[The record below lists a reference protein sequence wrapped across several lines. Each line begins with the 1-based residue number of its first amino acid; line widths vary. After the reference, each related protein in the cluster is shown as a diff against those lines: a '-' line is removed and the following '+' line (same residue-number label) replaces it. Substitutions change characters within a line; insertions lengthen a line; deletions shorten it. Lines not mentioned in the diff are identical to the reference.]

1 MSPLAV
7 RSTLAPV
14 LCAVLVATTLAM
26 PAAAVCEG
34 DWLVDPDAMG
44 SDSESFVANFY
55 TLLNDLTHEPTG
67 PDDHVA
73 LDWMTIDGETF
84 LTVPWFASSTECTE
98 ALLKKDI
105 GGAVLVEEP
114 SLDQGTAHYLMVT
127 DELSELAWAVSLGM
141 DELLMDQL
149 DRTVHAMESAEYA
162 GLPCWVAEVEE
173 AAEAPITCISEDT
186 ATDGTVRLG
195 LAYYNA
201 ANNQHFSAAG
211 RTYFRARGDAIA
223 ERHVELEYRHEIHT
237 SGVTG
242 TTMSHW
248 VAGGANTA
256 KPGNGFEMF
265 VGYYADVALFLFA
278 AHVSTGDPVYL
289 DRADDVVDQF
299 LAANSFDGT
308 ILTFGPMKFAWVADG
323 AGDLVAQEIKAW
335 EDADAPRALWIGHV
349 LRARDMA
356 LNGAA
361 LTYPYTDLSTWVQ
374 LLLATDTQTPTHSC
388 IQYAPDGTATN
399 CGNDFYYHGLSMGLV
414 TFENL
419 SWLQTKLEDTLVKY
433 AWGEAG
439 QYWNWTDCFGIYR
452 PIRPV
457 KALASALGLDA
468 ATYGGRRPRACLLDV
483 VRTGSGS
490 GWVESERAGIDCGAH
505 CTSLFRE
512 SEEVSL
518 FTLPY
523 QGSSFTG
530 WVEAACAN
538 HPLVVAADTTCTA
551 EFDGTCDPVANFQAQ
566 VVDQPK
572 DFAGCD
578 EVRAGNGFRVVTGG
592 EAMFVAGGRI
602 VLYDGFSVESGGTFV
617 ARAGVEP

>member
-1 MSPLAV
+1 MARLDPR
-7 RSTLAPV
+7 RSFAPV
-14 LCAVLVATTLAM
+14 ACALLVATTLAL

-34 DWLVDPDAMG
+34 DWLVDPDVTG
-44 SDSESFVANFY
+44 SDDASFLANFY
-55 TLLNDLTHEPTG
+55 RLLDDLTHQPTG
-67 PDDHVA
+67 PDDQVA

-105 GGAVLVEEP
+105 GGEVLVEEP
-114 SLDQGTAHYLMVT
+114 SLDDGTAHYLMVT

-141 DELLMDQL
+141 DESLMTQL
-149 DRTVHAMESAEYA
+149 DRTVRAMESAEYP

-173 AAEAPITCISEDT
+173 AAAVPITCVSEDT

-211 RTYFRARGDAIA
+211 RTYFRSRGDAVA
-223 ERHVELEYRHEIHT
+223 ERHLELEYRHETHT
-237 SGVTG
+237 SAVTG

-265 VGYYADVALFLFA
+265 VGYYPDVALFLFA
-278 AHVSTGDPVYL
+278 AYVSSGDPAFRE
-289 DRADDVVDQF
+289 RADDVVDQF

-308 ILTFGPMKFAWVADG
+308 TLSFGPMQFRWVADG
-323 AGDLVAQEIKAW
+323 AGDLVSQEIKAW

-349 LRARDMA
+349 LRARDLA

-361 LTYPYTDLSTWVQ
+361 LAYPYTDLSTWVQ
-374 LLLATDTQTPTHSC
+374 LLLATDTQTSTHSC

-399 CGNDFYYHGLSMGLV
+399 CGGDFYYHGLSMGLI

-419 SWLQTKLEDTLVKY
+419 SWLQTKLEDTLPQY

-439 QYWNWTDCFGIYR
+439 KYWSWTDCFGIYR

-468 ATYGGRRPRACLLDV
+468 ATYGGRRPKACLLDV

-490 GWVESERAGIDCGAH
+490 GWVASDPAGVDCGAA
-505 CTSLFRE
+505 CTGLFLE
-512 SEEVSL
+512 DEAVSL
-518 FTLPY
+518 LTVPY

-530 WVEAACAN
+530 WAEAGCATD
-538 HPLVVAADTTCTA
+538 PLVVASDTTCTA
-551 EFDGTCDPVANFQAQ
+551 AFDGACDPVADFQSQ
-566 VVDQPK
+566 LVDQPEV
-572 DFAGCD
+572 FAGCD
-578 EVRAGNGFRVVTGG
+578 EVRAGNGFRVVAGG
-592 EAMFVAGGRI
+592 EASLLAGGRI
-602 VLYDGFSVESGGTFV
+602 VLYDGFSVESGGTLV
-617 ARAGVEP
+617 ARAAVEP